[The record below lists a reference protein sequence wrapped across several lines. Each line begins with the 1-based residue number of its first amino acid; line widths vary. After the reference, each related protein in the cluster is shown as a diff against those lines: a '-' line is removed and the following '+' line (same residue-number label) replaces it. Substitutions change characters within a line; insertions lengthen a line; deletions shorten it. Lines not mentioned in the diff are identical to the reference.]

1 MSGDAEIPVEL
12 SEKILA
18 YVEREAG
25 RDAPLS
31 PEDEAMVRELLL
43 KDPAA
48 RARANEFREVDTSL
62 KASFQALG
70 TIPVSKKLMRRL
82 QAQEEAF
89 EVRKNQAAA
98 GKVVRLT
105 RDRNGTP

>member
-1 MSGDAEIPVEL
+1 MLADPDTPEDL
-12 SEKILA
+12 FEKILA

-31 PEDEAMVRELLL
+31 FKDEKMVRELLL

-48 RARANEFREVDTSL
+48 RALANEFRNVDTGL
-62 KASFQALG
+62 KAMFQALG
-70 TIPVSKKLMRRL
+70 RIPVSDDLMRRI

-89 EVRKNQAAA
+89 EIGDIDASA
-98 GKVVRLT
+98 GKL
-105 RDRNGTP
+105 D